1 MKKLKKRLYRIIAG
15 LIVFLLARFLPLN
28 SIFSVSDV
36 MIDNIQL
43 IIYLIAYFIVGGDV
57 VKEAAENILHGQVFD
72 ENFLM
77 TVATVGAFLVSE
89 YPEAVAVMLFYQVG
103 ELFQSYAV
111 NKSRK
116 SIAELMDIRPDYAV
130 VKGNDGN
137 LAKKD
142 PYDVKIDDII
152 IVKPGEKVAL
162 DGIVVNGSAS
172 LDVSTLTGESILRD
186 VDVNDEVI
194 SGSINKNGL
203 IEIKVTKE
211 FSESTVS
218 KILDLVENASDK
230 KAETENFITKFAKW
244 YTPIVCACAL
254 IIAIFPP
261 LILNQAFSSWIYRA
275 LTFLVISCPCALV
288 ISVPLSFFGGLG
300 GASANGVLI
309 KGSNYIE
316 ALSKC
321 NSVVF
326 DKTGTLTKGSF
337 NVTEINAANG
347 VNDNELLE
355 YAAFGESYSN
365 HPIALS
371 IKKDYYNKFGTDEK
385 SLTDKTK
392 EAKVTEVAGHGTEIN
407 VNGKNICV
415 GNGKL
420 MKKNNITY
428 TEYDGIG
435 TVVYVAVDGKYIG
448 NIIISDEIK
457 ENSKEAIAKLGK
469 LGIDKTVMLTGD
481 RNAIGVLVGKELGIK
496 KVCAELLPGDK
507 VDKLESLLEENKG
520 QGVLAY
526 VGDGI
531 NDAPVLAR
539 ADVGIAMG
547 ALGSDAAIEAA
558 DVVLMDDNPLGIV
571 KAVKIARKTMRLVT
585 ENIVFAIGI
594 KILVLVLAALGIANM
609 WAAVFADVGVA
620 VIAILN
626 ALRALKMPK

>member
-1 MKKLKKRLYRIIAG
+1 
-15 LIVFLLARFLPLN
+15 
-28 SIFSVSDV
+28 
-36 MIDNIQL
+36 
-43 IIYLIAYFIVGGDV
+43 
-57 VKEAAENILHGQVFD
+57 
-72 ENFLM
+72 
-77 TVATVGAFLVSE
+77 
-89 YPEAVAVMLFYQVG
+89 
-103 ELFQSYAV
+103 
-111 NKSRK
+111 
-116 SIAELMDIRPDYAV
+116 
-130 VKGNDGN
+130 
-137 LAKKD
+137 
-142 PYDVKIDDII
+142 
-152 IVKPGEKVAL
+152 
-162 DGIVVNGSAS
+162 
-172 LDVSTLTGESILRD
+172 
-186 VDVNDEVI
+186 
-194 SGSINKNGL
+194 
-203 IEIKVTKE
+203 
-211 FSESTVS
+211 
-218 KILDLVENASDK
+218 
-230 KAETENFITKFAKW
+230 
-244 YTPIVCACAL
+244 
-254 IIAIFPP
+254 
-261 LILNQAFSSWIYRA
+261 
-275 LTFLVISCPCALV
+275 
-288 ISVPLSFFGGLG
+288 
-300 GASANGVLI
+300 
-309 KGSNYIE
+309 
-316 ALSKC
+316 
-321 NSVVF
+321 
-326 DKTGTLTKGSF
+326 
-337 NVTEINAANG
+337 
-347 VNDNELLE
+347 
-355 YAAFGESYSN
+355 
-365 HPIALS
+365 
-371 IKKDYYNKFGTDEK
+371 
-385 SLTDKTK
+385 
-392 EAKVTEVAGHGTEIN
+392 
-407 VNGKNICV
+407 
-415 GNGKL
+415 

-428 TEYDGIG
+428 TEYEGIG

>member
-130 VKGNDGN
+130 VKENDGN

-244 YTPIVCACAL
+244 YTPM
-254 IIAIFPP
+254 
-261 LILNQAFSSWIYRA
+261 Y
-275 LTFLVISCPCALV
+275 
-288 ISVPLSFFGGLG
+288 VP
-300 GASANGVLI
+300 V
-309 KGSNYIE
+309 
-316 ALSKC
+316 
-321 NSVVF
+321 
-326 DKTGTLTKGSF
+326 
-337 NVTEINAANG
+337 
-347 VNDNELLE
+347 
-355 YAAFGESYSN
+355 
-365 HPIALS
+365 H
-371 IKKDYYNKFGTDEK
+371 
-385 SLTDKTK
+385 
-392 EAKVTEVAGHGTEIN
+392 
-407 VNGKNICV
+407 
-415 GNGKL
+415 
-420 MKKNNITY
+420 
-428 TEYDGIG
+428 
-435 TVVYVAVDGKYIG
+435 
-448 NIIISDEIK
+448 
-457 ENSKEAIAKLGK
+457 
-469 LGIDKTVMLTGD
+469 
-481 RNAIGVLVGKELGIK
+481 
-496 KVCAELLPGDK
+496 
-507 VDKLESLLEENKG
+507 
-520 QGVLAY
+520 
-526 VGDGI
+526 
-531 NDAPVLAR
+531 
-539 ADVGIAMG
+539 
-547 ALGSDAAIEAA
+547 
-558 DVVLMDDNPLGIV
+558 
-571 KAVKIARKTMRLVT
+571 
-585 ENIVFAIGI
+585 
-594 KILVLVLAALGIANM
+594 
-609 WAAVFADVGVA
+609 
-620 VIAILN
+620 
-626 ALRALKMPK
+626 

>member
-371 IKKDYYNKFGTDEK
+371 IKRDYYNKFGTDEK

-428 TEYDGIG
+428 TEYEGIG

-585 ENIVFAIGI
+585 ENNVFAIGI

>member
-130 VKGNDGN
+130 VKENDGN

-162 DGIVVNGSAS
+162 DGIVINGSAS

-261 LILNQAFSSWIYRA
+261 LILSQAFSGWIYRA

-371 IKKDYYNKFGTDEK
+371 IKKDYYNKFSTDEK

-392 EAKVTEVAGHGTEIN
+392 DAKVTEVAGHGTEIN
-407 VNGKNICV
+407 INGKNICV

-594 KILVLVLAALGIANM
+594 KILVLVLAAFGIANM

>member
-130 VKGNDGN
+130 VKENDGN

-261 LILNQAFSSWIYRA
+261 LILSQAFSSWIYRA

-371 IKKDYYNKFGTDEK
+371 IKRDYYNKFGTDEK

-435 TVVYVAVDGKYIG
+435 TVVYVAVDEKYIG

>member
-321 NSVVF
+321 NSVAF

-371 IKKDYYNKFGTDEK
+371 IKRDYYNKFGTDEK

>member
-130 VKGNDGN
+130 VKKNDGN

-371 IKKDYYNKFGTDEK
+371 IKKDYYNKFSTDEK
-385 SLTDKTK
+385 SLTDRTK

-594 KILVLVLAALGIANM
+594 KILVLVLAAFGIANM

>member
-371 IKKDYYNKFGTDEK
+371 IKKDYYNKFSTDEK